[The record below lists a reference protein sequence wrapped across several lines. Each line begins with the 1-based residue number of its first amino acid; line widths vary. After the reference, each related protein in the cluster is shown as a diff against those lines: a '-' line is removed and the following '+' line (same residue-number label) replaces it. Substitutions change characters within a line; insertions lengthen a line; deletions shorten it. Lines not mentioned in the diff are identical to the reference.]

1 MSEETEVTFSVLR
14 YCLHQSCK
22 QMSELFFFFFC
33 GFFQSQCNGVV
44 EWLQCLC
51 TNDVNIPVGGIVHT
65 GMLNERG
72 GYENDCLLVR
82 ERENW

>member
-1 MSEETEVTFSVLR
+1 MSSL
-14 YCLHQSCK
+14 LHY
-22 QMSELFFFFFC
+22 
-33 GFFQSQCNGVV
+33 FQSQCNGVV
-44 EWLQCLC
+44 DWLQSLC

>member
-1 MSEETEVTFSVLR
+1 MNDEPEVNILYFVNEIKNIGFTYVVLSDVII
-14 YCLHQSCK
+14 YY
-22 QMSELFFFFFC
+22 
-33 GFFQSQCNGVV
+33 FQSQCNGVV
-44 EWLQCLC
+44 EWLQSLC